1 MTTFDLTTLAL
12 TTYFLT
18 TKILDNMGLWQLRF
32 WQLWLWQKILLQ
44 HKFWQ
49 LRPATHFTLGCK
61 SVFCR
66 FSFMAAQLAGEPFH
80 HGLVWSQIMYIYDMG
95 WKLGMVQ
102 TKQIQC
108 LSYLRFTTTLSN
120 IFLFRITLNLI
131 FRQFQ
136 FQSRIIHPNMT
147 LWKLKVSQ
155 SWIWNF

>member
-1 MTTFDLTTLAL
+1 MCPNFDFERQSGSIFLIEVICSLA
-12 TTYFLT
+12 
-18 TKILDNMGLWQLRF
+18 
-32 WQLWLWQKILLQ
+32 
-44 HKFWQ
+44 
-49 LRPATHFTLGCK
+49 HFTLGCK

-147 LWKLKVSQ
+147 LWKLKVCKV
-155 SWIWNF
+155 WNTSRWTLSNFKVGHFLSFTFQKVLFTLGPLYA